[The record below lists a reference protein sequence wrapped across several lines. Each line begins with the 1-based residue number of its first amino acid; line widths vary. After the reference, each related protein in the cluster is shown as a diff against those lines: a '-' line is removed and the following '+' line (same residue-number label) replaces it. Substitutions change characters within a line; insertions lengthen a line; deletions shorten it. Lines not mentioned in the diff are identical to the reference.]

1 MLPGIKGCCCWK
13 RRGKRVLAG
22 QGDGGGGRGR
32 GARGGRGHGARAALS
47 GAGGVRGRRGSLLG
61 SGRAG
66 AGGVG
71 GWGGGRKL
79 KLRRPNGEKVSIA
92 YHPESE
98 KVEIGS
104 RVRQQQLFSAGDAQK
119 LVELAEEWAS
129 ERGWNQ
135 ETGRYWP
142 DPQPDS
148 NIPIYDFSVHGKIG
162 KGLLMD
168 KGSQGLWP
176 LARHACDLLERSLE
190 EGFRS
195 SADFCSSVSIT
206 KLMPGDWQEQRSS
219 VFPGYRSD
227 VQSLHVQLS
236 APEASEGGDL
246 YLCQQMPPTWREYVT
261 RLDFFN
267 EFPLFQYLFDS
278 ERLKDP
284 TSPCQFRPLSQGAAI
299 SQVGGRVG
307 GISPV
312 TKGATYFLTVS
323 YNSGL
328 PKPAPY
334 SKEPYGPSLFDNM
347 KSSDIFAFLKFLRY
361 FMHGS
366 ASGMFPERFVQAF
379 QKFEVP
385 ASEPGRDSGND
396 ESSLLEDLSF
406 IFSRAL
412 KKSEAGLASESLKSI
427 LHVLSHRGRTSIY
440 ERNRFKT
447 DLNGQT
453 LVLEGLE
460 KYGSDTNFRDISCSV
475 LKKLPC
481 IHDTGRLDLGISSTC
496 EGATE
501 ACSDFEKIG
510 LEDLAPPNF
519 PKEQDNSG
527 SCVEGMDH
535 SFGSSEPSKMSD
547 ECVMQAV
554 MNYKAMNDDP
564 DVLTPGERRAKMI
577 EEVKELEKDGKEEMA
592 RHRQSERDEFLRK
605 MRGEL

>member
-1 MLPGIKGCCCWK
+1 M
-13 RRGKRVLAG
+13 LAG
-22 QGDGGGGRGR
+22 PVPGASADG
-32 GARGGRGHGARAALS
+32 
-47 GAGGVRGRRGSLLG
+47 
-61 SGRAG
+61 
-66 AGGVG
+66 
-71 GWGGGRKL
+71 GGGRKL

-104 RVRQQQLFSAGDAQK
+104 RVRQQQLFSAGEAQK

-135 ETGRYWP
+135 ELGEYWN

-162 KGLLMD
+162 KGVLMD

-206 KLMPGDWQEQRSS
+206 KLMPGAWQEQRSS
-219 VFPGYRSD
+219 VSPGYRYD

-261 RLDFFN
+261 RLDLFQTI
-267 EFPLFQYLFDS
+267 PLFQYFFDL

-307 GISPV
+307 GITPV

-328 PKPAPY
+328 PQPAPY

-347 KSSDIFAFLKFLRY
+347 KSHDIFAFLKFLRY
-361 FMHGS
+361 FMH
-366 ASGMFPERFVQAF
+366 ASTADLFPERFAQSF
-379 QKFEVP
+379 QTFEIP
-385 ASEPGRDSGND
+385 ASEPGRNSKNY

-412 KKSEAGLASESLKSI
+412 KNSEAGLAFESLNNI
-427 LHVLSHRGRTSIY
+427 LHLLSHRGRKIFF

-496 EGATE
+496 EGAVD
-501 ACSDFEKIG
+501 ACNDFKKIA
-510 LEDLAPPNF
+510 LEDLATPNF

-527 SCVEGMDH
+527 SCVEGMDQ
-535 SFGSSEPSKMSD
+535 SIGSSEPSKMSD
-547 ECVMQAV
+547 ECIMQAV
-554 MNYKAMNDDP
+554 RNYEAIGDNP
-564 DVLTPGERRAKMI
+564 DMLSPGERKTKIAEAIKIVGNDIREDMEQK
-577 EEVKELEKDGKEEMA
+577 
-592 RHRQSERDEFLRK
+592 RRSERDEFIRK